1 MIRIS
6 ICWTIKST
14 DRKERLLDIGYC
26 EVNMKQAEQIMLM
39 VLVSAIILVAGAANS
54 LAQQPQA
61 EGAPGVVTD
70 PIRDL
75 NLSPEQRERI
85 RSIREEMRDERA
97 AINQR
102 LRETN
107 LVLEE
112 LLDSDNPDD
121 ALVERRLRDVADAQ
135 AASMRMRVLT
145 EIRVKKVLT
154 PEQLAT
160 LRTLRQNARE
170 TRRERRQENND
181 MRRRD
186 GLPRRGLPS
195 RNTMAPVFP
204 GQVDPNRKQRP

>member
-1 MIRIS
+1 
-6 ICWTIKST
+6 
-14 DRKERLLDIGYC
+14 LDFGYR
-26 EVNMKQAEQIMLM
+26 EVNMKQAEQIILM
-39 VLVSAIILVAGAANS
+39 VLVSAIILVAAATNS

-61 EGAPGVVTD
+61 EGAPGVVAD

-107 LVLEE
+107 LALED
-112 LLDSDNPDD
+112 LLDSDNPDN
-121 ALVERRLRDVADAQ
+121 ALVERRLRDVAEAQ

-145 EIRVKKVLT
+145 EIRVKRVLT

-195 RNTMAPVFP
+195 RNTIAPAFP
-204 GQVDPNRKQRP
+204 GQVEPNRKQRP

>member
-1 MIRIS
+1 
-6 ICWTIKST
+6 
-14 DRKERLLDIGYC
+14 
-26 EVNMKQAEQIMLM
+26 MKQTEKTILM
-39 VLVSAIILVAGAANS
+39 VLLSAIVLVAGASNS

-61 EGAPGVVTD
+61 EAAPGVAAD

-97 AINQR
+97 AINLR

-107 LVLEE
+107 LALEE
-112 LLDSDNPDD
+112 LLDSDNPDN
-121 ALVERRLRDVADAQ
+121 ALVERRLHDVAEAQ

-145 EIRVKKVLT
+145 ELRVKRVLT

-181 MRRRD
+181 LRRRD

-195 RNTMAPVFP
+195 RNTIAPAFP
-204 GQVDPNRKQRP
+204 GQVDPNRKPRP